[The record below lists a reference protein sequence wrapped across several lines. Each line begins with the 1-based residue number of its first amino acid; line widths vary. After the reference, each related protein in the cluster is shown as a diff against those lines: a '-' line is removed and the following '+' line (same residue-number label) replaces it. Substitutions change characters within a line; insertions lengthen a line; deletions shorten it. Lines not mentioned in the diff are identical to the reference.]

1 MDDVEKLRVADN
13 FGGDI
18 GNVQIVINNVTNSL
32 GHAMNAVE
40 QYYKIDEES
49 ADRHKMR
56 QIYDMLR
63 GEKDYLS
70 GTVTNALN
78 SQKEYLNNSLSE
90 E

>member
-1 MDDVEKLRVADN
+1 MDDIEKLRVAES

-32 GHAMNAVE
+32 GHAMNAIE
-40 QYYKIDEES
+40 QHYKIDEES
-49 ADRHKMR
+49 ADRKKMR

-78 SQKEYLNNSLSE
+78 GQKDYLNSVINE